1 MKILVIL
8 GLLLASQASAARDSL
23 VKEFFTAVNQSNVEQ
38 VERLLMEGV
47 DIDAT
52 LPYKGT
58 RFSAIML
65 VRNVEVARLLIEV
78 GGNVDEVDRKYK
90 MNALHWV
97 IYRTCDPEIVEALIE
112 DGNADPN
119 ATAPFHPD
127 YGPEDTPITPITPV
141 DLAAMTCPDG
151 SVIEMLLTHGGD
163 GKYYRELLE
172 RDAK

>member
-1 MKILVIL
+1 MKVLVIL
-8 GLLLASQASAARDSL
+8 GLLLSSQASVARDSL

-78 GGNVDEVDRKYK
+78 GSNVDEVDRKYK

-127 YGPEDTPITPITPV
+127 FGPDTPVTPVTPV
-141 DLAAMTCPDG
+141 DMAVMTCDDD
-151 SVIEMLLTHGGD
+151 SVIDMLLAHGGD
-163 GKYYRELLE
+163 GKFFRELLE